1 MKNLLNKELKLS
13 VPHQTWIFV
22 ALNCLCIIPNYPAV
36 ATLLYPLSGFSV
48 LFSVAQSD
56 RDPLYTS
63 LLPIHKKDVVKAKMI
78 LVCFLQIVS
87 LLIAIPFAMV
97 KRFVLAPM
105 MPEESHYAD
114 IGFNLTSLG
123 AALLLYGFY
132 NLLFFPLYYKN
143 PESRRVVPFLVP
155 PFATALLG
163 LAISAPFMA
172 YEPAADFINDWSSPL
187 SWGVRVASFLAG
199 LVAFFLLSLWADK
212 EAEKRFQKIDL

>member
-1 MKNLLNKELKLS
+1 ML
-13 VPHQTWIFV
+13 
-22 ALNCLCIIPNYPAV
+22 
-36 ATLLYPLSGFSV
+36 
-48 LFSVAQSD
+48 
-56 RDPLYTS
+56 
-63 LLPIHKKDVVKAKMI
+63 

-97 KRFVLAPM
+97 KRFVLSPM

-143 PESRRVVPFLVP
+143 PESRRIAPFLIP

-163 LAISAPFMA
+163 LVISAPFMA

-187 SWGVRVASFLAG
+187 SWGVRIASFIVGLA
-199 LVAFFLLSLWADK
+199 AFFLLSLWADK
-212 EAEKRFQKIDL
+212 AAEKRFQKIDL